1 MAQSSW
7 PFENVDTSE
16 TQFSQWAR
24 NIGEGIK
31 IGAGLELEPFGD
43 ASGLNVKVKSGEA
56 LIRGHYYNS
65 TAQETLTIAA
75 ADPTNPRIDR
85 VVLKL
90 DPTANS
96 VVLTVLTGTPGPSPS
111 APALTQSD
119 TNVYELSIATV
130 AVAANATAISAGNV
144 TDTRGFLQTAASIAT
159 DLDTLESTVGSLT
172 TTVGTKVEK
181 VNGTVT
187 TAATGSTVVRNI
199 TLSTADPSGGSDGQV
214 WLKYTA

>member
-75 ADPTNPRIDR
+75 ADLTNPRIDR

-96 VVLTVLTGTPGPSPS
+96 VVLTVLTGTPDPAPS

-144 TDTRGFLQTAASIAT
+144 TDTRGFLQTVASVAT
-159 DLDTLESTVGSLT
+159 DLDTLT

-199 TLSTADPSGGSDGQV
+199 TLSTSDPSGGSDGAV
-214 WLKYTA
+214 WLKYTV